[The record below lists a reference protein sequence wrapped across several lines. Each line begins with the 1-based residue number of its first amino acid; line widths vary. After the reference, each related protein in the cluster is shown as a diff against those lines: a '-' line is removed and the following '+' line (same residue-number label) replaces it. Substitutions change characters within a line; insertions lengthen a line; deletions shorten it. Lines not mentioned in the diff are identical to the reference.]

1 MEPSKIQS
9 IQEKVDDVK
18 LQMVANI
25 EQTMKRDEKVHLL
38 MDKTESLAEQSNRF
52 REGARTLKKKLCT
65 QHVKTASAFGGAIGL
80 MALIVYIVVKLDSH

>member
-9 IQEKVDDVK
+9 IQEKVEDVK

-25 EQTMKRDEKVHLL
+25 EQTMKRDEKIHLL
-38 MDKTESLAEQSNRF
+38 MDKTEDLVEQSNRF
-52 REGARTLKKKLCT
+52 REGARTLKNKLCT
-65 QHVKTASAFGGAIGL
+65 QNVKTASAFGGAIGL